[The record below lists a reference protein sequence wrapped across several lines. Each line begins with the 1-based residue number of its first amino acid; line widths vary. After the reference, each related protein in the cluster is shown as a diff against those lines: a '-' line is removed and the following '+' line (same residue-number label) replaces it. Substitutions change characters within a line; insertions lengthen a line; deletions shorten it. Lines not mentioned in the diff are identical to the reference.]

1 MSKNLTSVDQELFK
15 RVDEVLHYF
24 WDPIDVKKV
33 PQARDEYVGYV
44 PQIFG
49 LVRGGATVDE
59 IVKHLSEIEGETMGL
74 SVSETSM
81 EHDKDVALLLLEYR
95 AWLYR

>member
-24 WDPIDVKKV
+24 WDPIGVKKV

-44 PQIFG
+44 PKIFG
-49 LVRGGATVDE
+49 LVR
-59 IVKHLSEIEGETMGL
+59 
-74 SVSETSM
+74 
-81 EHDKDVALLLLEYR
+81 
-95 AWLYR
+95 